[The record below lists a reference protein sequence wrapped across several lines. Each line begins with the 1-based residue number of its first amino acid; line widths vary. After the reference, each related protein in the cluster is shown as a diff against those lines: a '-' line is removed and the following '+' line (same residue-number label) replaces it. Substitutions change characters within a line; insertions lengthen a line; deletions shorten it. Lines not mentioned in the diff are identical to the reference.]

1 MNKSKVE
8 IDRIF
13 ISSIDAAK
21 AYVDYNEW
29 TIDLDGEIYQY
40 ILQLFAHNFDTT
52 SAKKAEYHLDDFL
65 ATIVPEE
72 PEAFEAFVEVITD
85 EMHELLKEAYGLS
98 AGSGLFVF
106 ATVEEQ
112 PIIAF
117 FKLNYQ
123 SRLTCE
129 KTEDGMV
136 VWRKDVRLLPMHTQ
150 KEYDYFYIN
159 PYERQVWMSD
169 MHCMIDGESVDYMAE
184 RILKISLKKS
194 EKETVQVI
202 QEAVLDTIKEC
213 YKEEAP
219 KKVFEYRQAVAN
231 EAKEQGKI
239 DPVRIQETVFADNEK
254 AKERFTEKSE
264 DLAIPQKPVY
274 VSPKTTKSLAKKQ
287 KIVTESGIEIL
298 VPVEYLEDKSVFEYK
313 QENGRVSIHIH
324 DVNGTIK

>member
-40 ILQLFAHNFDTT
+40 IVLLFAHNFDTI

-65 ATIVPEE
+65 ASIVPEE

-129 KTEDGMV
+129 
-136 VWRKDVRLLPMHTQ
+136 
-150 KEYDYFYIN
+150 
-159 PYERQVWMSD
+159 
-169 MHCMIDGESVDYMAE
+169 
-184 RILKISLKKS
+184 
-194 EKETVQVI
+194 
-202 QEAVLDTIKEC
+202 
-213 YKEEAP
+213 
-219 KKVFEYRQAVAN
+219 
-231 EAKEQGKI
+231 
-239 DPVRIQETVFADNEK
+239 
-254 AKERFTEKSE
+254 
-264 DLAIPQKPVY
+264 
-274 VSPKTTKSLAKKQ
+274 
-287 KIVTESGIEIL
+287 
-298 VPVEYLEDKSVFEYK
+298 
-313 QENGRVSIHIH
+313 
-324 DVNGTIK
+324 

>member
-1 MNKSKVE
+1 
-8 IDRIF
+8 
-13 ISSIDAAK
+13 
-21 AYVDYNEW
+21 
-29 TIDLDGEIYQY
+29 
-40 ILQLFAHNFDTT
+40 
-52 SAKKAEYHLDDFL
+52 
-65 ATIVPEE
+65 
-72 PEAFEAFVEVITD
+72 
-85 EMHELLKEAYGLS
+85 
-98 AGSGLFVF
+98 
-106 ATVEEQ
+106 
-112 PIIAF
+112 
-117 FKLNYQ
+117 
-123 SRLTCE
+123 
-129 KTEDGMV
+129 
-136 VWRKDVRLLPMHTQ
+136 
-150 KEYDYFYIN
+150 
-159 PYERQVWMSD
+159 
-169 MHCMIDGESVDYMAE
+169 MAE